1 MWATFLCTVECGVE
15 WWDAS
20 LRFDP
25 VDGRSALTGELS
37 ADDRALQRLVDP
49 ATFARGWNYA
59 HEGAVLSS
67 KWIAKDQ
74 HVYGEVAGSGVTPYT
89 AWARLTRSPDGE
101 LASFQGNCTCPVH
114 LDCKHAVALTVAAL
128 QELSEVAEA
137 APVPAKPQPWEMPLR
152 GLLRDEDVADD
163 QPKVGLQF
171 EIVESTRSYRTG
183 LASPLRIGMRPVTRG
198 ARGGWIRSGIS
209 WQTLRTDGGYLRGA
223 DRDGLTL
230 LAEIT
235 AMDAATRPTY
245 YANPGP
251 LIYLDAMPN
260 RRVWTVLAE
269 ARALGLPFVAGPGVN
284 GRIDLL
290 DEAAQVAVELGR
302 EDGALVLRTR
312 VTAGSQHPEPDAMLM
327 LGSPPH
333 GIAFWRADD
342 ATSLFDDGSLRLA
355 PLADRVDPVL
365 DTLLGMNELRIPA
378 EGEQQ
383 FFTRYYPNLE
393 QRVHLVAPDGTVE
406 LPTPEPPVLVLSL
419 AYGQDTRLDLSWQ
432 WHYALGEAVRRES
445 LWPVANGGRARDLDH
460 ETAIVLAVEV
470 AARPVAALLGR
481 GSSRDRLSSSAWL
494 EGLDALRF
502 LSDVLPELTG
512 LPGVQ
517 VETHGVVKDYREA
530 AAGPL
535 VEIEAISAPGERD
548 WLDLAVT
555 VTVEGE
561 DVPFDQLFVALASGQ
576 EHLLLPS
583 GTWFT
588 LDRPELA
595 SLATLIA
602 EARAIND
609 AGPQTARIGRFQ
621 ADLWEELDQLG
632 VIGEQVSSWRE
643 SMAALSQ
650 VTRVE
655 QPPLPAG
662 LHAELRPYQAEG
674 FAWLA
679 FLRSHDLGG
688 ILADEMGLGKTLQ
701 AIALMCH
708 TKDAGETAPYL
719 VVAPTSVVY
728 NWSAECER
736 FAPGLNVR
744 IVTETG
750 RRRAESITEVAAG
763 ADVVVTSYALFRL
776 EYDAYA
782 DVGWAGLVL
791 DEAQFV
797 KNSKSRAYRCAKL
810 LPAPFKLAITGTPME
825 NNLLELWSLLSIT
838 APGLF
843 PHPAG
848 FEKHYRVPIERDNDR
863 ERLAQLR
870 RRVKPLMLRRT
881 KEQVVSDLPPKQEQV
896 VDLPLNPKH
905 RRVYDTHLQRE
916 RSKVLGLLG
925 NLEKNRFEIFRSLT
939 LLRQASLDVS
949 LIDPRYHDIPS
960 TKLDALMDLLTE
972 IASEGH
978 RTLVFSQ
985 FTRFLGNAKA
995 RLDEAGIDYCYL
1007 DGSTRRRPEVL
1018 ESFRSGDAPV
1028 FLISLKAGGFG
1039 LNLTEADYCILL
1051 DPWWNPAAEAQAVDR
1066 VHRIGQTRNVMV
1078 YRLVAKDT
1086 IEEKVMALKE
1096 RKAALF
1102 HNVMADGEV
1111 APGAL
1116 TAADIR
1122 GILE

>member
-1 MWATFLCTVECGVE
+1 L
-15 WWDAS
+15 
-20 LRFDP
+20 
-25 VDGRSALTGELS
+25 
-37 ADDRALQRLVDP
+37 
-49 ATFARGWNYA
+49 NYA
-59 HEGAVLSS
+59 RDGAVLSS

-74 HVYGEVAGSGVTPYT
+74 HVYGEVAGSGLAPYT
-89 AWARLTRSPDGE
+89 AWARLSRTGDGE
-101 LASFQGNCTCPVH
+101 LTSFQGNCTCPVH
-114 LDCKHAVALTVAAL
+114 LDCKHAVALVVAAL
-128 QELSEVAEA
+128 DDLVA
-137 APVPAKPQPWEMPLR
+137 APEPAPAATKPQPWELPLR
-152 GLLRDEDVADD
+152 GLLRDEESTDGEP
-163 QPKVGLQF
+163 QVGLQF
-171 EIVESTRSYRTG
+171 EVVESSRSYRTG
-183 LASPLRIGMRPVTRG
+183 LATPLRIGMRPVTRG

-209 WQTLRTDGGYLRGA
+209 WQTLRTDGGYRRGA

-230 LAEIT
+230 LAEVT
-235 AMDAATRPTY
+235 AMDAAGRPTY
-245 YANPGP
+245 YANTGP
-251 LIYLDAMPN
+251 LIYLDAISN
-260 RRVWTVLAE
+260 QRIWAVLAE
-269 ARALGLPFVAGPGVN
+269 ARNLGLPFVAGPGVN
-284 GRIDLL
+284 GHVELL
-290 DEAAQVAVELGR
+290 AEPAQVVVELVRDSGT
-302 EDGALVLRTR
+302 LVLRTR
-312 VTAGSQHPEPDAMLM
+312 VTAGSQHPEPDAMLL

-333 GIAFWRADD
+333 GVAFWRADD
-342 ATSLFDDGSLRLA
+342 SASLFDDGSLRLA
-355 PLADRVDPVL
+355 PLAGRVDPVV
-365 DTLLGMNELRIPA
+365 DTLLGMNELRIPPD
-378 EGEQQ
+378 GERQ
-383 FFTRYYPNLE
+383 FFQRYYPGLV
-393 QRVHLVAPDGTVE
+393 QRAPLVAADESVT
-406 LPTPEPPVLVLSL
+406 LPTPQPPVLGLRL
-419 AYGQDTRLDLSWQ
+419 TYGEGTRLDLH
-432 WHYALGEAVRRES
+432 WHWEYALGEAVRHEP
-445 LWPVANGGRARDLDH
+445 LWPSGGSARARDLEH
-460 ETAIVLAVEV
+460 ETSIVVAVEAV
-470 AARPVAALLGR
+470 ARPVPALLGR
-481 GSSRDRLSSSAWL
+481 GSAAGRLSASAWL

-502 LSDVLPELTG
+502 RSDVLPALA
-512 LPGVQ
+512 Q
-517 VETHGVVKDYREA
+517 THGVVVDSHGEAKDFREA
-530 AAGPL
+530 AEGP
-535 VEIEAISAPGERD
+535 VVQIEATAAPGGRD

-555 VTVEGE
+555 ITVDGE
-561 DVPFDQLFVALASGQ
+561 EVPFDQLFMALASDQ
-576 EHLLLPS
+576 QHLVLPS

-595 SLATLIA
+595 TLAALIA
-602 EARAIND
+602 EAREIND
-609 AGPQTARIGRFQ
+609 AGPQTARVGRFQ
-621 ADLWEELDQLG
+621 ADLWAELDQLG
-632 VIGEQVSSWRE
+632 VVGAQVAAWRE
-643 SMAALSQ
+643 SMVALSE
-650 VTRVE
+650 VTAVSR
-655 QPPLPAG
+655 PALPLG
-662 LHAELRPYQAEG
+662 LNAQLRPYQADG

-679 FLRSHDLGG
+679 FLRQHDLGG

-701 AIALMCH
+701 AIALMCR
-708 TKDAGETAPYL
+708 TKEAGETRPYL

-728 NWSAECER
+728 NWLAECER
-736 FAPGLNVR
+736 FAPGLDVR
-744 IVTETG
+744 MITETG
-750 RRRAESITEVAAG
+750 RRRSAPIAEVAAG

-776 EYDAYA
+776 EYDEYA
-782 DVGWAGLVL
+782 AVGWSGLVL

-843 PHPAG
+843 PHQAG
-848 FEKHYRVPIERDNDR
+848 FEKHYRGPIERDNDR
-863 ERLAQLR
+863 DRLAQLR
-870 RRVKPLMLRRT
+870 RRIKPLMLRRT

-960 TKLDALMDLLTE
+960 TKLDALMDLITE

-985 FTRFLGNAKA
+985 FTRFLANAKA

-1007 DGSTRRRPEVL
+1007 DGTTRRRPEVL
-1018 ESFRSGDAPV
+1018 ERFRSGEAPV

-1039 LNLTEADYCILL
+1039 LNLTEADYCVLL

-1102 HNVMADGEV
+1102 QNVMADGEV